1 MSSPNGHAKDPAATE
16 AANHSPEAI
25 LLPPEFSGNHRF
37 SQQEII
43 NFCTALEVPFDPR
56 VIDWRVT
63 NTSKNGK
70 LRGQVIPYADQRA
83 YTDRL
88 NQLFTP
94 ARWTR
99 KYQVHTSAN
108 FERSKDQKTVAKVF
122 VTCELS
128 ISGLGMHSAT
138 GEEWSDDENAVTS
151 AEAQAFKRSCACF
164 GLGRYLYHFE
174 GVWVDLDDRKR
185 PKQVPRLPAWAT
197 PKGWQDGLR
206 PGTTS
211 TGMASGDRAMRD
223 ATMESSER
231 KQPSTLVPQI
241 EQMVKP
247 LGRPLYRGILRT
259 SARVWSPIQITD
271 VEVQR
276 KVLGLMQSAER
287 GLERLRV
294 AIGKTGPAPVNDV
307 LRSLK
312 LRSLEVIDSLEVLK
326 RVVLAIEASANSVK

>member
-1 MSSPNGHAKDPAATE
+1 MSPTNGHANDPAVTE
-16 AANHSPEAI
+16 TANHSPETHPVH
-25 LLPPEFSGNHRF
+25 LLPPEFWASQRF
-37 SQQEII
+37 SQQEIKD
-43 NFCTALEVPFDPR
+43 FCGAPEVPFDPR

-94 ARWTR
+94 AGWTR

-128 ISGLGMHSAT
+128 ISGLGTHSAT

-174 GVWVDLDDRKR
+174 GVWIDLDDRKR
-185 PKQVPRLPAWAT
+185 PRQVPRLPAWAT
-197 PKGWQDGLR
+197 PDGWQKGLR
-206 PGTTS
+206 PDNTRT
-211 TGMASGDRAMRD
+211 D
-223 ATMESSER
+223 
-231 KQPSTLVPQI
+231 PVPQF
-241 EQMVKP
+241 KATAK
-247 LGRPLYRGILRT
+247 LGEFLTQL
-259 SARVWSPIQITD
+259 
-271 VEVQR
+271 
-276 KVLGLMQSAER
+276 
-287 GLERLRV
+287 
-294 AIGKTGPAPVNDV
+294 PA
-307 LRSLK
+307 
-312 LRSLEVIDSLEVLK
+312 
-326 RVVLAIEASANSVK
+326 